1 MTFNA
6 SNPKLGTLLGTAQ
19 LMAILLQFAGLI
31 WLGGRWSAEMAA
43 TGERVRELQAIVAD
57 LAKAQAQAAITDAAF
72 GTRLELAGRR
82 LDEIV
87 VRLDRLDH
95 GARVDR
101 DGRLK

>member
-6 SNPKLGTLLGTAQ
+6 SNPRLGTLLGTAQ

-72 GTRLELAGRR
+72 GTRLEMAGRR

-87 VRLDRLDH
+87 MRLDRLDH
-95 GARVDR
+95 GERVDR
-101 DGRLK
+101 NGRAQ

>member
-1 MTFNA
+1 MTFSA
-6 SNPKLGTLLGTAQ
+6 SSPKVGTMLGTAQ
-19 LMAILLQFAGLI
+19 LGAILLQFAGLI

-87 VRLDRLDH
+87 LRLDRLDQ
-95 GARVDR
+95 GERVDR
-101 DGRLK
+101 NGRQQ

>member
-6 SNPKLGTLLGTAQ
+6 SSQKLGTLLGTAQ

-95 GARVDR
+95 GR
-101 DGRLK
+101 DGNGRSQ